1 MRLRLVPDVTNIKF
15 FNYTKFWLGV
25 SILGILLSFASLA
38 VRGLNYGVDFRGG
51 TLIMASTPE
60 ARDVAEFRQ
69 LLDGLDIGE
78 VNVTSASDTQD
89 RAGNVAVWG
98 MQRSTD

>member
-51 TLIMASTPE
+51 TLIMA
-60 ARDVAEFRQ
+60 
-69 LLDGLDIGE
+69 
-78 VNVTSASDTQD
+78 
-89 RAGNVAVWG
+89 
-98 MQRSTD
+98 